1 MAHHQDSPAPP
12 AISPRGGLVLVYAR
26 LGGMLGRSA
35 GKLSGGEVRM
45 ERTPAELSG
54 RPDFVEPFLG
64 GRGAAAAPSGDS

>member
-1 MAHHQDSPAPP
+1 MAYHQDSPAPP

-45 ERTPAELSG
+45 EGTPAELSG
-54 RPDFVEPFLG
+54 RPDSWSFLG